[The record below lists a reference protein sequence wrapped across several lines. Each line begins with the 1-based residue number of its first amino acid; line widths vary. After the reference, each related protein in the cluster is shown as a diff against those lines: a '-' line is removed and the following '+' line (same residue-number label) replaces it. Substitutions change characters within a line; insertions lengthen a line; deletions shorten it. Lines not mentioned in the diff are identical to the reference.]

1 MKKFLSVLLAVAL
14 VCSLAVPALAEED
27 TTDISLT
34 GAAVPTSEVTATAA
48 TPSFPDVPGHWAEK
62 SIDRWSTSGIVQGDE
77 LGNMNP
83 NKLLTRGEFAEMLVR
98 LLGLKTKAANRFADL
113 QGSEWYAD
121 SILKVAHAGIMLGDE
136 LGNCNGKKSI
146 TRQEAMV
153 MFARAMGLAEDK
165 DPDLSRFSDGAAVSD
180 WAAGYI
186 APLAEM
192 GIVNGVVPGEMVAAP
207 KNNIN
212 RASILTLLDRAIKA
226 YITEAGDYT
235 VNDPNGFVVVNVPA
249 SQVTVSGEAAG
260 VVVTAGSANADVTL
274 KDVDADTL
282 RVDAAAD
289 VTLSGKTTV
298 DELNVNE
305 KANVVIE
312 KDAAV
317 EDLNANAAAQIVNN
331 GDVTN
336 LNTNASGVTFDGNA
350 PEAVNTAVDV
360 ETAKDSDGKEVT
372 AKDETEQPST
382 STTTRPSAKS
392 ADVVP
397 APIAD
402 HAGSNAIAEDKLGTV
417 TVKGTQNGTLD
428 GAPRYKVTVTGKNI
442 MNHTNADGD
451 DGHWV
456 GFGMPAKVNAEGESG
471 TYTYEVGGSVIG
483 SIASR
488 TCEVKGKTYNTVYVS
503 EDTEEA
509 FNTAVPIVITVK
521 DGAKL
526 VATYEVSFNVTFYKA
541 SGVTVSKS
549 LLDPEDEPFFGEF
562 AIATLFPTAT
572 QSGYDIALKGEI
584 DPAKLN
590 KNSGE
595 DDPHEYTYYGLAV
608 TDENIKTLH
617 NVSMTPQDF
626 LTSAKWS
633 MAARIYDTANTKPV
647 KATHVFELLDAADRV
662 QDTITVTVDATACSI
677 KGMYKASFVGADGEV
692 VEALY
697 GTSVTAPAAPESTD
711 EVYYTGN
718 WVSGE
723 TVVAAGESVALTA
736 DATFTAESITIGAQE
751 LKDRP
756 AGLATNYDGDFDYA
770 AAYAAAGVK
779 LTGSDGAYT
788 YTVDANKFLEY
799 AAKADNNLEQLA
811 ATVDGKEY
819 YFYGVTVVAPADAVK
834 MVITLDKNIASLD
847 DGDKAETIELTGENK
862 SEHAFAEGVL
872 QYFGAVAAGNDESMY
887 GFDFQKD
894 GSFTRYVKWVGEN
907 DTVLA
912 VNKFVLSRV
921 TTPVTPVELTATAY
935 DYSCPAGTTQFITFT
950 LKDSNGEAFYVAA
963 STVAACWFRAGR
975 VENGAWTKDTG
986 VELYAGDIN
995 GVFPDMDKNHQLGWT
1010 VSRRATEDSTG
1021 YYCFIGTDG
1030 RVYEVTIVIPQAIA
1044 NPDSVSWGDTVIKD
1058 GVDIN
1063 EIPND

>member
-34 GAAVPTSEVTATAA
+34 GAAVPTSEVTATEA
-48 TPSFPDVPGHWAEK
+48 TPSYPDVAGHWAEK

-98 LLGLKTKAANRFADL
+98 LLGLKAKAANRFADL

-121 SILKVAHAGIMLGDE
+121 SILKVAQAGIMLGDE
-136 LGNCNGKKSI
+136 LGNCNGKRPIS
-146 TRQEAMV
+146 RQEAMV

-165 DPDLSRFSDGAAVSD
+165 DPDLSQFSDGADVAD

-212 RASILTLLDRAIKA
+212 RASILTLLDKAIKA
-226 YITEAGDYT
+226 YITEAGEYA
-235 VNDPNGFVVVNVPA
+235 VNEPNGFVVVNVPA

-260 VVVTAGSANADVTL
+260 VVVTAGSANADVKV
-274 KDVDADTL
+274 KDMTVDTL

-298 DELNVNE
+298 DELSVNE
-305 KANVVIE
+305 KANVIIE

-360 ETAKDSDGKEVT
+360 EAAKDSDGEEVT
-372 AKDETEQPST
+372 AKGEEEQPST
-382 STTTRPSAKS
+382 STTTRPSVKS
-392 ADVVP
+392 ADVVDAP
-397 APIAD
+397 IVDHNATPIAD
-402 HAGSNAIAEDKLGTV
+402 EDLGEV
-417 TVKGTQNGTLD
+417 TVKGTQSGTKD
-428 GAPRYKVTVTGKNI
+428 GKPLYKVTVTGKNI
-442 MNHTNADGD
+442 MNHDNANGD
-451 DGHWV
+451 EGHWV

-471 TYTYEVGGSVIG
+471 TYTYEVDGSVVG
-483 SIASR
+483 SIATR
-488 TCEVKGKTYNTVYVS
+488 TYEAKGKTYNTVYFTA
-503 EDTEEA
+503 DTEEEFKA
-509 FNTAVPIVITVK
+509 AKYTIAVK
-521 DGAKL
+521 DGADL

-549 LLDPEDEPFFGEF
+549 LLDPEDEPFFGQF
-562 AIATLFPTAT
+562 TIATLFPTAT
-572 QSGYDIALKGEI
+572 QSGYDITLKGEI

-595 DDPHEYTYYGLAV
+595 NDPTEYTYYGLAV
-608 TDENIKTLH
+608 TDKNIKTLH

-626 LTSAKWS
+626 STSAKWS
-633 MAARIYDTANTKPV
+633 MAARIYDTAGTKPV
-647 KATHVFELLDAADRV
+647 KATHVFELLDAAGRV

-677 KGMYKASFVGADGEV
+677 KGMYKASFVGVDGEV

-697 GTSVTAPAAPESTD
+697 GTSVTAPAAPESTN

-718 WVSGE
+718 WISGQ

-736 DATFTAESITIGAQE
+736 DATFTAESRTVGAQE

-756 AGLATNYDGDFDYA
+756 AGLATNYDGEFDYA
-770 AAYAAAGVK
+770 AAYEVAGVK
-779 LTGSDGAYT
+779 LTGNNGVYT

-811 ATVDGKEY
+811 ATVEGNEY
-819 YFYGVTVVAPADAVK
+819 YFYGVTVVAPANAEK

-847 DGDKAETIELTGENK
+847 DGDKAETIELTGANK

-872 QYFGAVAAGNDESMY
+872 QYFGAVAAGDPESMY
-887 GFDFQKD
+887 GFDFQED
-894 GSFTRYVKWVGEN
+894 GSFTRYVKWIGAD

-921 TTPVTPVELTATAY
+921 TAPVTPVELTATAY
-935 DYSCPAGTTQFITFT
+935 DFSCPQGTTQFITFT
-950 LKDSNGEAFYVAA
+950 LKDGDGKAFYVAT
-963 STVAACWFRAGR
+963 STVKTCWFRAGR
-975 VENGAWTKDTG
+975 VADGEWTRDDG
-986 VELYAGDIN
+986 VVLYAGDID
-995 GVFPDMDKNHQLGWT
+995 GAFPEMDRNHQLGWT
-1010 VSRRATEDSTG
+1010 VSRRAAEASTG
-1021 YYCFIGTDG
+1021 YYRFIGTDG
-1030 RVYEVTIVIPQAIA
+1030 RVYEVTIEIPQAIA
-1044 NPDSVSWGDTVIKD
+1044 NPDSKSWGDTVIEGD
-1058 GVDIN
+1058 VDIN
-1063 EIPND
+1063 EIPNA